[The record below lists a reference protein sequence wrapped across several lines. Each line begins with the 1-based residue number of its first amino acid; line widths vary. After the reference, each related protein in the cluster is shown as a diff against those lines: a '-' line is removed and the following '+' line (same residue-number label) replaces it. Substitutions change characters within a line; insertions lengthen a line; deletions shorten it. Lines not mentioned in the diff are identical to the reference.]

1 MKRLLGYLKPH
12 KWVMTFATLLVLLI
26 IVVEL
31 YRPIIIGDA
40 IDDYINGYYQPYVTT
55 SEDAPGAVSY
65 KGLWLTRDADSVAA
79 ADASSSES
87 SSGTDIIANAF
98 SSSGEDASSA
108 SDTTPEA
115 SAALSDAEQAG
126 PYYQLFLYQDHYYM
140 AEELTYGQT
149 LLLKEASGQTL
160 SEYASSLTPL
170 SREALKEL
178 RTYDFRGIL
187 KAALLYLLLMLAGFV
202 LNAADTWMLQKMGQ
216 NIVYS
221 LREEVFSH
229 IHSLSLNF
237 FNTTPV
243 GKLVTR
249 VSNDTEAVNEL
260 FSTILVKLFKNVVKI
275 IGYAVVMISI
285 DPKMAGVSFLL
296 LPLVAVITFVFRAF
310 SRKAYQITRN
320 RITELNTFLSEHIS
334 GMKLIQIFAREKEK
348 YAAFEQRSR
357 DLYRAN
363 WREVMTF
370 AIFRPI
376 VYMISVIA
384 MVIVIGTGSSSVLQG
399 TLSLGTLFIFI
410 SYISSFF
417 EPIQELA
424 EQFGTLQSSLASA
437 EKIFSILDEKPDIVN
452 PPAPRKVTIKG
463 RIEFRHVW
471 FAYEKDDYILKDVS
485 FTIHPG
491 EKVAFVGATGAG
503 KTSILNLIG
512 RYFDIQ
518 KGEILIDGINI
529 KDLDTDVLRS
539 AIGQVQQDVFLFTG
553 DVKSNISLGNESI
566 TLEDVKK
573 AAQTVHADTFIE
585 KMPRQ
590 YDEPVTERGS
600 TLSAGQRQLISFART
615 LAYKPTIL
623 VLDEATANIDTETE
637 ALITQAL
644 ERLME
649 GRTTIMVAH
658 RLSTI
663 QHADKI
669 IVMHKGQIRES
680 GSHQELLAQNGLYKK
695 LYDLQLVDA

>member
-1 MKRLLGYLKPH
+1 
-12 KWVMTFATLLVLLI
+12 MTAATLLVLLI

-40 IDDYINGYYQPYVTT
+40 IDDYINGYYRPYYVADESTPET
-55 SEDAPGAVSY
+55 VSYGELYLARVPLDNENPKDEETKDKNSEDKNSEDASAENLS
-65 KGLWLTRDADSVAA
+65 
-79 ADASSSES
+79 
-87 SSGTDIIANAF
+87 TDN
-98 SSSGEDASSA
+98 
-108 SDTTPEA
+108 T
-115 SAALSDAEQAG
+115 
-126 PYYQLFLYQDHYYM
+126 YYQILLYQDQYYM
-140 AEELTYGQT
+140 AENLTWEETQLLANADNSTLQT
-149 LLLKEASGQTL
+149 
-160 SEYASSLTPL
+160 YAETRSSLL
-170 SREALKEL
+170 STDDLKEL
-178 RTYDFRGIL
+178 RRFDFSGIL
-187 KAALLYLLLMLAGFV
+187 KAAALYLLMLLVGFT
-202 LNAADTWMLQKMGQ
+202 LNAVDTWMLQRMGQ
-216 NIVYS
+216 SIIYRM
-221 LREEVFSH
+221 REEVFGH

-260 FSTILVKLFKNVVKI
+260 FTTILVKLFKNVVKI

-285 DPKMAGVSFLL
+285 NAGMALVSFLL
-296 LPLVAVITFVFRAF
+296 LPVVTVLTFFFRYM
-310 SRKAYQITRN
+310 SRKAYQMTRN
-320 RITELNTFLSEHIS
+320 KITELNTFLSEHIS
-334 GMKLIQIFAREKEK
+334 GMKLIQIFAREEEK
-348 YAAFEQRSR
+348 YEEFEHKSQE
-357 DLYRAN
+357 LFRAN

-370 AIFRPI
+370 AIFRPSIYLISI
-376 VYMISVIA
+376 VAMI
-384 MVIVIGTGSSSVLQG
+384 IVIGTGSSYVLGG

-437 EKIFSILDEKPDIVN
+437 EKIFSILDEKPEIVN
-452 PPAPRKVTIKG
+452 PDKPLPVQIQG
-463 RIEFRHVW
+463 RIEFKHVW

-485 FTIHPG
+485 FVIHPG

-518 KGEILIDGINI
+518 KGEILIDGVNI
-529 KDLDTDVLRS
+529 KDIDTDVLRG

-553 DVKSNISLGNESI
+553 DIKNNISLGNENI
-566 TLEDVKK
+566 TLQDVQS
-573 AAQTVHADTFIE
+573 AARTVHADTFIE
-585 KMPRQ
+585 KMPEG
-590 YDEPVTERGS
+590 YDAPVTERGS

-615 LAYKPTIL
+615 LAYKPSIL

-637 ALITQAL
+637 SLITQAL
-644 ERLME
+644 STLME

-669 IVMHKGQIRES
+669 IVMHKGQIKEA

-695 LYDLQLVDA
+695 LYDLQLVE

>member
-1 MKRLLGYLKPH
+1 
-12 KWVMTFATLLVLLI
+12 MTAATLLVLFI

-40 IDDYINGYYQPYVTT
+40 IDDYINGYYRPYYVAE
-55 SEDAPGAVSY
+55 EDTPETVSY
-65 KGLWLTRDADSVAA
+65 KGLQLARVPLDGEFDA
-79 ADASSSES
+79 ASTS
-87 SSGTDIIANAF
+87 
-98 SSSGEDASSA
+98 
-108 SDTTPEA
+108 
-115 SAALSDAEQAG
+115 
-126 PYYQLFLYQDHYYM
+126 YYQIILYQDQYYM
-140 AEELTYGQT
+140 AEDLTREETRILTDADNDTLQT
-149 LLLKEASGQTL
+149 YVEAR
-160 SEYASSLTPL
+160 SSLLTG
-170 SREALKEL
+170 EDLKEL
-178 RTYDFRGIL
+178 RRFDFTGIL
-187 KAALLYLLLMLAGFV
+187 KAAGLYLLMLLLGFV
-202 LNAADTWMLQKMGQ
+202 LNAADTWMLQRMGQ
-216 NIVYS
+216 SIIYRM
-221 LREEVFSH
+221 REEVFGH

-260 FSTILVKLFKNVVKI
+260 FTTILVKLFKNIVKI

-285 DPKMAGVSFLL
+285 NAGMALVSFLL
-296 LPLVAVITFVFRAF
+296 LPVVTVLTFFFRYM

-334 GMKLIQIFAREKEK
+334 GMKLIQIFAREEEK
-348 YAAFEQRSR
+348 YKEFEHKSQE
-357 DLYRAN
+357 LFNAN

-370 AIFRPI
+370 AIFRPSI
-376 VYMISVIA
+376 YLISILAMI
-384 MVIVIGTGSSSVLQG
+384 IVIGTGSSYVLNG

-437 EKIFSILDEKPDIVN
+437 EKIFSILDEKPEIVS
-452 PPAPRKVTIKG
+452 PAKPLPVQIQG
-463 RIEFRHVW
+463 RIEFKNVW

-485 FTIHPG
+485 FVIHPG

-518 KGEILIDGINI
+518 KGEILIDGVNI
-529 KDLDTDVLRS
+529 KDIDTDVLRG

-553 DVKSNISLGNESI
+553 DIKSNISLGNEAI
-566 TLEDVKK
+566 TPEDVK
-573 AAQTVHADTFIE
+573 AAARTVHADTFIE
-585 KMPRQ
+585 KMPEG
-590 YDEPVTERGS
+590 YDAPVTERGS

-615 LAYKPTIL
+615 LAYKPSIL

-637 ALITQAL
+637 SLITQAL
-644 ERLME
+644 STLME

-669 IVMHKGQIRES
+669 IVMHKGRIKES
-680 GSHQELLAQNGLYKK
+680 GSHQELLAQDGLYKK
-695 LYDLQLVDA
+695 LYDLQLVE